1 MKIAF
6 VYDAIYPWVKG
17 GAEKRIYELGKRL
30 AMKGNDVHLFGVKW
44 WTGEDVIQKEGMV
57 LHGVC
62 EKMELYVNG
71 RRSVYEAII
80 FSITLLPHLVKEN
93 FDVIDVS
100 AFPYFSCFTVKIVS
114 KFKGTPMVT
123 TWHEVWGDYWYEY
136 LGKIGIAG
144 KLIERLVSMISNNS
158 IAVSSLTK
166 KGLESFGVSNIHVVR
181 NGIDLR
187 KINEI
192 KPSINT
198 CDIIF
203 IGRFIKEKNLD
214 ILIESVAHIKKD
226 LPKIKCH
233 IIGDGPEKNIL
244 FSQVSDLRLENN
256 VKFFG
261 FLDYDE
267 VIAMI
272 KSSKVLVLPSIRE
285 GFGIVVLEAFA
296 CGVPVVTVKS
306 PQNAAYE
313 LVNEETGF
321 IVDLNVREL
330 SDSIYK
336 LITSD
341 ELNKKFSDAA
351 VRKAQEYDWDKIT
364 IQLSNIYNGSI

>member
-233 IIGDGPEKNIL
+233 IIGDGPEKNRL